1 MPPLAIRRSFQG
13 LVYLAVIAMSLLV
26 GIVLQQMSLALT
38 VFACGVSMLWLA
50 GAIGMGMN
58 LGRCLAIISTFFLYP
73 FEITFY
79 LALALLVLCLLGE
92 YYQSRDIRLQ
102 LPFPRLFL
110 VLGSFGVLGLTKT
123 NVEGGSLYFISTIL
137 VPLICFLV
145 VSNSRN
151 NLLDLDIWMRGIT
164 LAATLVAI
172 YGIGVALANPYQR
185 IGSTWSNAMTINGF
199 YTVAFFFAL
208 ALGIKSS
215 VPRNRGFWIT
225 ASGLIFLGMMFT
237 YTRIAIVAVVFG
249 LLMLMWKAKRL
260 RIWGLAALGVLPLII
275 PASMMKRGEVAGL
288 MDISILI
295 RLLAWY
301 NAAKVI
307 ASHPLAGIGFSTWK
321 ALYKSMVPLPALYAQ
336 HTHNLYINLMVEMG
350 IFGTLAYLGIVFG
363 TLVRYWQKVVKPHKD
378 LVSYMVFVA
387 VLSLLVACLTDIF
400 VQQYTVS
407 LLFWITLALL
417 NRQSVNES

>member
-1 MPPLAIRRSFQG
+1 MPPQAIRRSFQG
-13 LVYLAVIAMSLLV
+13 FIYLAIVALALGV

-38 VFACGVSMLWLA
+38 IFACGVSLLWLA
-50 GAIGMGMN
+50 GAIGLGMN
-58 LGRCLAIISTFFLYP
+58 LGRCLAMISTFFLYP

-79 LALALLVLCLLGE
+79 LALALMVLCLLGE
-92 YYQSRDIRLQ
+92 YYQSREIRLQ

-110 VLGSFGVLGLTKT
+110 MLGAFGILSLTKT
-123 NVEGGSLYFISTIL
+123 RVEGGSLYFVTTIL

-145 VSNSRN
+145 ISNSRRQ
-151 NLLDLDIWMRGIT
+151 LLDLDIWMRGIA

-172 YGIGVALANPYQR
+172 YGIGVAIANPYQR
-185 IGSTWSNAMTINGF
+185 IGATWSNAMTINGF
-199 YTVAFFFAL
+199 YTVAFFFAI
-208 ALGIKSS
+208 ALGAKSA
-215 VPRNRGFWIT
+215 VPRHRGFWIS
-225 ASGLIFLGMMFT
+225 AAGLIFLGMMFT

-260 RIWGLAALGVLPLII
+260 RIWGLAVLGILPLII

-307 ASHPLAGIGFSTWK
+307 AAHPLAGIGFSTWK
-321 ALYKSMVPLPALYAQ
+321 AMYKDMVPLPALYAQ
-336 HTHNLYINLMVEMG
+336 HTHNVYINLMVEMG
-350 IFGTLAYLGIVFG
+350 VFGAFAYMGIVFG
-363 TLVRYWQKVVKPHKD
+363 TLKRYWLRVVKVNRD
-378 LVSYMVFVA
+378 LVSYTVFVA

-417 NRQSVNES
+417 NRHSISES